1 MGEIDFRGMGDHDL
15 LITIAEKINHLSQSK
30 DRTDKVLYN
39 GGFGIVFQVRVLWLL
54 AGGGWGIVLTL
65 LATGKLHL

>member
-30 DRTDKVLYN
+30 DRTDRVLYN
-39 GGFGIVFQVRVLWLL
+39 GGFGIVFQVKVLWLL
-54 AGGGWGIVLTL
+54 AGGSWGIVLTL
-65 LATGKLHL
+65 LATGELHL